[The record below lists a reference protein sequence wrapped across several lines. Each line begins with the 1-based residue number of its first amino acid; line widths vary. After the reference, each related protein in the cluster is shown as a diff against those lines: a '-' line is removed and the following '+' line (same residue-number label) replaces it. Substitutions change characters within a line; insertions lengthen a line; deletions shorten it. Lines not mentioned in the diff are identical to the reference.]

1 LTERISPTE
10 GLPLVDRETFRHEAL
25 LYAGEDEFVSTA
37 SAFLRAG
44 IEAEEPALVV
54 VSSRKIDRLRE
65 ALGRDAS
72 RVTFADMS
80 DVGANP
86 ARIIPVWHGFV
97 AQHGSP
103 GTRLRGI
110 GEPIYPSRSA
120 DELVESQ
127 RHEALLNL
135 AFADARAFWLLC
147 PYDTTAL
154 DPAVI
159 AEAFRSHP
167 HVSGGGSA
175 DAGSHYHGLEAIA
188 GPFRAPLPEPP
199 ADAATFAFSDES
211 ELAAVR
217 RFLVSE
223 LAQSGISTERRGDLL
238 IVVNEIA
245 SNSLRHGGGRGE
257 LAVWR
262 TDGRV
267 VCEIRDEGQFA
278 DPLAD
283 RRPPNDE
290 RPGGRGLWLANQL
303 CDLVQVRSFDSGT
316 VVRLHL
322 AV

>member
-1 LTERISPTE
+1 VWDEAVPAEI
-10 GLPLVDRETFRHEAL
+10 FRHEAL
-25 LYAGEDEFVSTA
+25 LYSGEEDFVTEAST
-37 SAFLRAG
+37 FIRAG
-44 IEAEEPALVV
+44 VAADEPTLVV
-54 VSSRKIDRLRE
+54 VSARKIERLRE
-65 ALGRDAS
+65 ALGADAAH
-72 RVTFADMS
+72 VVFADMS

-86 ARIIPVWHGFV
+86 ARIIPAWHRFV
-97 AQHGSP
+97 AEHAAPDTS
-103 GTRLRGI
+103 LRGI

-127 RHEALLNL
+127 RHESLLNL

-147 PYDTTAL
+147 PYDIEAL

-167 HVSGGGSA
+167 HVTGGGAAVVS
-175 DAGSHYHGLEAIA
+175 SQYRGLNEIA
-188 GPFRAPLPEPP
+188 APFRAPLSEPP
-199 ADAATFAFSDES
+199 ADAARLAFGEEADLAPLRRFVVA
-211 ELAAVR
+211 ELAR
-217 RFLVSE
+217 RGV
-223 LAQSGISTERRGDLL
+223 AGDRRGDLT

-245 SNSLRHGGGRGE
+245 SNSLRHGSGDGE

-262 TDGRV
+262 AGPRV
-267 VCEIRDEGQFA
+267 VCEIRDGGSFD

-283 RRPPNDE
+283 RRLPSAD
-290 RPGGRGLWLANQL
+290 RAGGRGLWMANQL

>member
-1 LTERISPTE
+1 V
-10 GLPLVDRETFRHEAL
+10 VDRETFRHEAL
-25 LYAGEDEFVSTA
+25 LYAGDDEFVTAA

-44 IEAEEPALVV
+44 IELDEPALVV
-54 VSSRKIDRLRE
+54 VSAKKIDRLRE
-65 ALGRDAS
+65 ALGEDER
-72 RVTFADMS
+72 RVAFADMS

-86 ARIIPVWHGFV
+86 ARIIPAWHRFV
-97 AQHGSP
+97 AGHAAS
-103 GTRLRGI
+103 GTRMRGI
-110 GEPIYPSRSA
+110 GEPIYPSRGA

-127 RHEALLNL
+127 RHESLLNL

-147 PYDTTAL
+147 PYDTAAL

-175 DAGSHYHGLEAIA
+175 VASSQYYGLEAIA
-188 GPFRAPLPEPP
+188 GPFRAPLPDRP
-199 ADAATFAFSDES
+199 ADAATFAFSGES
-211 ELAAVR
+211 DLASVR
-217 RFLVSE
+217 RFVASE
-223 LAQSGISTERRGDLL
+223 LSSQGLEAERRGDLL

-267 VCEIRDEGQFA
+267 VCEIRDVGRFV

-283 RRPPNDE
+283 RRPPSDD

-322 AV
+322 SV

>member
-1 LTERISPTE
+1 V
-10 GLPLVDRETFRHEAL
+10 VDRETFRHEAL
-25 LYAGEDEFVSTA
+25 LYAGEDEFVAAA

-44 IEAEEPALVV
+44 IEAQEPALVV
-54 VSSRKIDRLRE
+54 VSARKIDRLRE
-65 ALGRDAS
+65 ALGAATS
-72 RVTFADMS
+72 GVAFADMS

-86 ARIIPVWHGFV
+86 ARIIPAWHRFV
-97 AQHGSP
+97 AQHAAS

-110 GEPIYPSRSA
+110 GEPIFPGRGA

-127 RHEALLNL
+127 RHESLLNL

-147 PYDTTAL
+147 PYDTASL
-154 DPAVI
+154 GPAVI

-175 DAGSHYHGLEAIA
+175 VASSQYYGLAAIA
-188 GPFRAPLPEPP
+188 GPFSAPLPPRP

-211 ELAAVR
+211 ELRAVR
-217 RFLVSE
+217 RFLAAE
-223 LAQSGISTERRGDLL
+223 LAQKGIAGERRGDLL

-245 SNSLRHGGGRGE
+245 SNSLRHGGGYGE

-267 VCEIRDEGQFA
+267 VCEIRDEGRFG

-283 RRPPNDE
+283 RRPPSDD

-316 VVRLHL
+316 VVRLHV
-322 AV
+322 AA